1 MTATAPITDA
11 NPTVAEMEARVA
23 RFHALRPTTD
33 YVDAGIPG
41 CERTTW
47 RVIGT
52 PPAAPL
58 TAEGFH
64 LNIVCCEPG
73 KSAPLHNHLTQD
85 VFVALSGRWEIYWG
99 PAGARHVVLEPW
111 DTIAI
116 PAGVSRGFR
125 NISDRLAYLLGMAS
139 GRDPGNINWPAPVRA
154 ATEAAGVRLP

>member
-64 LNIVCCEPG
+64 LNIVGCEPH
-73 KSAPLHNHLTQD
+73 AML
-85 VFVALSGRWEIYWG
+85 
-99 PAGARHVVLEPW
+99 
-111 DTIAI
+111 
-116 PAGVSRGFR
+116 
-125 NISDRLAYLLGMAS
+125 
-139 GRDPGNINWPAPVRA
+139 
-154 ATEAAGVRLP
+154 